1 MHGRSAVVRSFGCV
15 FYNTRPELLP
25 SGTLDSFPIPIEFL
39 KNNIMLIAVAF
50 VSGAMLLWPYL
61 RRGTGG
67 PWVGTLEATQLINR
81 EDALV
86 LDVRDTAE
94 YAGGHVLGA
103 KNIPLASIEARAG
116 EIDKHKAKPV
126 IVLCGDGSRAS
137 KAAGIL
143 RARGF
148 ANVVNL
154 SGGFP
159 AWQQAG
165 LPVVK

>member
-1 MHGRSAVVRSFGCV
+1 MLENVSGASDSIIDPP
-15 FYNTRPELLP
+15 NP
-25 SGTLDSFPIPIEFL
+25 SPAAPLDSFPISLEFV
-39 KNNIMLIAVAF
+39 KNNVMLIAVAF
-50 VSGAMLLWPYL
+50 VSGAMLVWPYL
-61 RRGTGG
+61 RRGAGG

-81 EDALV
+81 QDAV
-86 LDVRDTAE
+86 VVDVRDAAE
-94 YAGGHVLGA
+94 YAGGHMLGA
-103 KNIPLASIEARAG
+103 KNIPLANIEARAG
-116 EIDKHKAKPV
+116 ELDKHKAKPV

-137 KAAGIL
+137 KAATLL

-148 ANVVNL
+148 TNVVNL

>member
-1 MHGRSAVVRSFGCV
+1 M
-15 FYNTRPELLP
+15 
-25 SGTLDSFPIPIEFL
+25 EFV
-39 KNNIMLIAVAF
+39 KNNVMLISVAV
-50 VSGAMLLWPYL
+50 VSGAMLVWPYL
-61 RRGTGG
+61 RRGAGG

-81 EDALV
+81 QDALV

-94 YAGGHVLGA
+94 FAGGHMLGA
-103 KNIPLASIEARAG
+103 KNIPLANIETRAA
-116 EIDKHKAKPV
+116 ELDKHKAKPV
-126 IVLCGDGSRAS
+126 IVLCADGSRAS
-137 KAAGIL
+137 KAAAIL

-154 SGGFP
+154 SGGIP

>member
-1 MHGRSAVVRSFGCV
+1 V
-15 FYNTRPELLP
+15 
-25 SGTLDSFPIPIEFL
+25 EFL
-39 KNNIMLIAVAF
+39 KNNIMLVAVAF

-67 PWVGTLEATQLINR
+67 PWVSTLEATQMINR

-86 LDVRDTAE
+86 LDVRE
-94 YAGGHVLGA
+94 PVEFSSGHMLGA
-103 KNIPLASIEARAG
+103 KNIPLASIETRAG
-116 EIDKHKAKPV
+116 ELDKHKAKPV
-126 IVLCGDGSRAS
+126 IVLCADGSRAT
-137 KAAGIL
+137 KAAAAL
-143 RARGF
+143 RAKGF